1 VAEIQNMSGK
11 NFDPALV
18 SDFSKIIPDVLEIKN
33 KYADEAVPENLL
45 YNSG

>member
-1 VAEIQNMSGK
+1 MSGK
-11 NFDPALV
+11 HFDPALV

-33 KYADEAVPENLL
+33 KYADEAEPENLL